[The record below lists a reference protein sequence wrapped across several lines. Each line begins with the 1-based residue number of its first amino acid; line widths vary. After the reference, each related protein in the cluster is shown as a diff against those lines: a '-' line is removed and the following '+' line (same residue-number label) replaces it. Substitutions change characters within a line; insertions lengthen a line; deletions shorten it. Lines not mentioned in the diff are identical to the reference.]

1 MTRTDNVHALSLTSH
16 LPLSSLARCS
26 ALFPHPAAPGSLSRA
41 AYPGPACMLFRA
53 AYHTAARMLF
63 QVPGYQEPDAAGGA
77 HDGAHHVFDAR
88 CPSGGLSS
96 RAGLRSDAVGVSTP
110 KRRRSPSFDAP
121 MSYRRRHM
129 AASCPARPLR
139 CPHTP
144 VCPAY
149 LPCMD
154 CASTRVARI
163 SACRQRGGLVSPPQT
178 PWLPDRR
185 GWCADSVN
193 NSVCKGTYSYMCA
206 GSAVTT
212 AAAEFNNVQHA

>member
-1 MTRTDNVHALSLTSH
+1 MVVTARYSGSLLFQIHFEWSRTRRLTDNVHALSLTSH

-110 KRRRSPSFDAP
+110 KRRRSPRFSRSHVVQASSHGGVVPGAP
-121 MSYRRRHM
+121 AAMPTYTGVSRIFAVHGLCFHARRAHQRLQ
-129 AASCPARPLR
+129 AARRPR
-139 CPHTP
+139 EP
-144 VCPAY
+144 
-149 LPCMD
+149 
-154 CASTRVARI
+154 
-163 SACRQRGGLVSPPQT
+163 SANALAP
-178 PWLPDRR
+178 
-185 GWCADSVN
+185 
-193 NSVCKGTYSYMCA
+193 
-206 GSAVTT
+206 
-212 AAAEFNNVQHA
+212 